1 MKKKLIAAISALC
14 IVGTAFVTAANTVNA
29 EPAHREQKTEQT
41 ASQDRI
47 YNIASVS
54 KMYSALAVMQLADE
68 GKVELDAPVTE
79 YLPEFEMNDERYKKL
94 TVRMLMDHTNGL
106 AMGSGIN
113 HYLYDDVDSFVHDS
127 ILEFTKNAQFKAD
140 PGEYPCYGN
149 YGFFLLELITENV
162 SGMSYTDYVRENI
175 ASKIRAEH
183 TGTAWALY
191 DGDLGD
197 SRAEL
202 YSGALPVNYPYEMA
216 AGPGGIYA
224 SAPDVA
230 DFGAAFFTGNDVL
243 LSDDAKSQMRT
254 RQSGDTKS
262 EGYGLGWDFVEQVR
276 YEKENVK
283 VCGKGGDMPYMHSFL
298 LVAPDEQISCAV
310 LTAGNA
316 SSTIAGLMAEAL
328 MDIALEEQ
336 GITITHK
343 DPACK
348 KTLSTIPKSYQK
360 YEGLYGGGS
369 DVYRVTFPD
378 MAYMQ
383 VQCLTN
389 EIQSITHYLYTTED
403 TFVRMQGR
411 VPSGNAS
418 EDPNQEVVS
427 FRQRN
432 GKDYICKDALNQIE
446 QLGSLQMAEYGLQR
460 LDETPVDAAAQKAW
474 DERNGSRYYLYN
486 ELAASCYYLLPSQKL
501 FVTDGYVSSCRITD
515 ETHAVHALQIP
526 GNSGRDLTDLS
537 IVQTDDGELLQ
548 MSSGTAYLAEKDFP
562 VLTGAVRT
570 VPLHTQQAGWYRI
583 GDDMANKTITL
594 DLPEKSAVYV
604 YDRYDKP
611 IYSSFMLDCADHI
624 PLPSGGHIVFLGETG
639 SSIEITS

>member
-1 MKKKLIAAISALC
+1 MKRKLIK
-14 IVGTAFVTAANTVNA
+14 TAAFLAAAALAASNGMNVFAEQQPQSVYTVG
-29 EPAHREQKTEQT
+29 
-41 ASQDRI
+41 
-47 YNIASVS
+47 SVS
-54 KMYSALAVMQLADE
+54 KMYVVTAALQLVE
-68 GKVELDAPVTE
+68 QGKLELDAPVTD
-79 YLPEFEMNDERYKKL
+79 YLPDFKMADPRYRDI
-94 TVRMLMDHTNGL
+94 TVRMLMNHSSGL
-106 AMGSGIN
+106 MGTSGIGSGLLGERSTHFHN
-113 HYLYDDVDSFVHDS
+113 TFLDYLKTQS
-127 ILEFTKNAQFKAD
+127 LKAD
-140 PGEYPCYGN
+140 PGDFACYCNDGLT
-149 YGFFLLELITENV
+149 LLEFVVEQV
-162 SGMSYTDYVRENI
+162 SGTDY
-175 ASKIRAEH
+175 SDYLAEH
-183 TGTAWALY
+183 ICKPLGLTETGTLWTAFRKPNHVDVQLDSGVHFTPEYWAEIGSGGVLATAEEV
-191 DGDLGD
+191 
-197 SRAEL
+197 SR
-202 YSGALPVNYPYEMA
+202 
-216 AGPGGIYA
+216 
-224 SAPDVA
+224 
-230 DFGAAFFTGNDVL
+230 FGTQFFTGNETL
-243 LSDDAKSQMRT
+243 LSDRIKREMRKCYANDDFED
-254 RQSGDTKS
+254 R
-262 EGYGLGWDFVEQVR
+262 YGLGWDFVGFADYDAQGVQLLS
-276 YEKENVK
+276 
-283 VCGKGGDMPYMHSFL
+283 KGGDVANEHAEL
-298 LVAPDEQISCAV
+298 LVAPDHKISVSV
-310 LTAGNA
+310 LSNTG
-316 SSTIAGLMAEAL
+316 SSSMNLAMAEAL